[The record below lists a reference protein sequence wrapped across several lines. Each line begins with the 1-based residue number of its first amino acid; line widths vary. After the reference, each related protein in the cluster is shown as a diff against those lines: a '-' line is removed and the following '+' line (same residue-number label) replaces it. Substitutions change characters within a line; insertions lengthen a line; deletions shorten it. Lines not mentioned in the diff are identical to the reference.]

1 MISDA
6 LAQIAQMKDA
16 DEAKLATVHA
26 RFTAAMSV
34 IEAMREWAL
43 HPTPVNLQALRGAE
57 IRLDEALK
65 DG

>member
-6 LAQIAQMKDA
+6 LAQIAQMKEA
-16 DEAKLATVHA
+16 DESRIATLES

-34 IEAMREWAL
+34 IGAMREWAL

-57 IRLDEALK
+57 IRLDETLK

>member
-6 LAQIAQMKDA
+6 LAQIAHMKEA
-16 DEAKLATVHA
+16 DEFRITILES
-26 RFTAAMSV
+26 RFTAAMAV

-43 HPTPVNLQALRGAE
+43 HPTTVNLQALRGAE
-57 IRLDEALK
+57 IRLDETLK